1 MKKGMMI
8 VLGVVVLLLAFGGS
22 CVSRYNEMVRMR
34 ERIEGNW
41 AQVENVLQRRNDLIP
56 NLVNTVKGYASHEKE
71 VFENVAA
78 ARAKLAGATNVSEV
92 VEANMAM
99 QGALGR
105 LLAIV
110 ENYPQLKADQT
121 FIRLQDEL
129 AGAENRIAVE
139 RRNYNENVRAFN
151 TYVKQFPNSLLARL
165 FGFEAEDIY
174 FEAEEGARA
183 VPKVDF
189 TGPATGAGEP

>member
-1 MKKGMMI
+1 MKKGLLI
-8 VLGVVVLLLAFGGS
+8 AVGVAVLILLIFGGS
-22 CVSRYNEMVRMR
+22 CVSKYNEIVGLR
-34 ERIEGNW
+34 ERIDGNW

-71 VFENVAA
+71 IFENVAQ
-78 ARAKLAGATNVSEV
+78 ARARLAGATNVSEKMQ
-92 VEANMAM
+92 ANMLM

-139 RRNYNENVRAFN
+139 RRNYNESVRAYN
-151 TYVKQFPNSLLARL
+151 TFVKQFPNNFIAGI
-165 FGFEAEDIY
+165 FGFHPEDVY
-174 FEAEEGARA
+174 FEAAEEAKE

-189 TGPATGAGEP
+189 GGTGEN